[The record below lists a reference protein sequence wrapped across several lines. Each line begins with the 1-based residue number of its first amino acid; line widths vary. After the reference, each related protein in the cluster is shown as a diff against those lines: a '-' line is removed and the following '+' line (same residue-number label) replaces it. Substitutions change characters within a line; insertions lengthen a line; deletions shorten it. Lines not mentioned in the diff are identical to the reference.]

1 MEAGRFHATGL
12 YRFAVLQGKT
22 IMNYAQIKECDI
34 ANGPG
39 VRVSLFVSG
48 CRNACPGCFNPE
60 TWDFNYGQTFTLET
74 EDRILRLLMPEYIE
88 GLTIL
93 GGEPF
98 EPENQAVLVGLLR
111 KVKKICPNKSIWC
124 YTGYTYETEI
134 LRGDK
139 HTAFT
144 DEMLSLI
151 DVLVDGRFLLAE
163 KDITLLYRGS
173 RNQRILALHGKEKGS
188 GDPALDKGCDPRD
201 HGHCQGRFD
210 VEMIS
215 RDFFD
220 GRIHEKLYVPAR
232 IEKEK
237 MR

>member
-1 MEAGRFHATGL
+1 
-12 YRFAVLQGKT
+12 
-22 IMNYAQIKECDI
+22 MNYAEIKEYDI

-60 TWDFNYGQTFTLET
+60 TWDFDYGQTYTLET
-74 EDRILRLLMPEYIE
+74 EDKILRLLLPDYIE
-88 GLTIL
+88 GLTLL

-111 KVKKICPNKSIWC
+111 KVRRIYPKKSIWC
-124 YTGYTYETEI
+124 YTGYTYEKD
-134 LRGDK
+134 LLKGGSR
-139 HTAFT
+139 HTSFT

-173 RNQRILALHGKEKGS
+173 RNQRILALRSGQEDKEDAGYTGTGARDALKEIEDLAR
-188 GDPALDKGCDPRD
+188 GD
-201 HGHCQGRFD
+201 
-210 VEMIS
+210 S
-215 RDFFD
+215 RW
-220 GRIHEKLYVPAR
+220 K
-232 IEKEK
+232 
-237 MR
+237 